1 MALVFA
7 VFLLALLVVF
17 VRPEGRAQRIARVK
31 DVLTRAARAIKSARR
46 TGTET
51 VERIAAELA
60 EDHRSRGGVSPL
72 LNPADGGGAKPRQQ
86 RAES

>member
-1 MALVFA
+1 MPLVFA

-17 VRPEGRAQRIARVK
+17 ARPEGRAQRIARVK
-31 DVLTRAARAIKSARR
+31 DVMARAARIAKAVRR

-60 EDHRSRGGVSPL
+60 GNHRSRGGVGRL
-72 LNPADGGGAKPRQQ
+72 LTPADVSGTEPRQQ
-86 RAES
+86 RAGS

>member
-17 VRPEGRAQRIARVK
+17 VRPEGRAQRIARVT
-31 DVLTRAARAIKSARR
+31 DVLTRAARVIKSARR

-60 EDHRSRGGVSPL
+60 EEHRSRGGVGPL
-72 LNPADGGGAKPRQQ
+72 LNPADGGGAEPRQQ

>member
-7 VFLLALLVVF
+7 DFLLALLVVF
-17 VRPEGRAQRIARVK
+17 ARPDGRAQRIARVK
-31 DVLTRAARAIKSARR
+31 DVMARAVRITKVVRR

-60 EDHRSRGGVSPL
+60 ENHRSRGGVGRL
-72 LNPADGGGAKPRQQ
+72 LTPADGRGAEPRQQ
-86 RAES
+86 RAGS